1 MLFRYFFATL
11 FILTIP
17 CHAKIAS
24 HGKVNMQGSILESA
38 CSININSQY
47 QDILLKTIPVGELLH
62 NNNGPMTPL
71 DIKLVN
77 CSNLPG
83 EYRFRVTFYGDNAG
97 DGRFGFTGSA
107 EGVSLRIST
116 IQGEEAV
123 PGIPM
128 TESQL
133 QGGTNVLRYQLRLTG
148 NGQDLKAGTYQT
160 LLRMNLEYY

>member
-17 CHAKIAS
+17 CQAKIAS

-83 EYRFRVTFYGDNAG
+83 EYRFRVTF
-97 DGRFGFTGSA
+97 
-107 EGVSLRIST
+107 
-116 IQGEEAV
+116 
-123 PGIPM
+123 
-128 TESQL
+128 
-133 QGGTNVLRYQLRLTG
+133 
-148 NGQDLKAGTYQT
+148 
-160 LLRMNLEYY
+160 